1 MQGTS
6 RVFTTAIR
14 RGGPTWVAGA
24 IAAGPATM
32 AALVTAGAGAGY
44 RLMWVVVA
52 SAVLGATVQWLST
65 HVALVTEAG
74 IVGTVD
80 DRLGQAWGWMVVGVT
95 LVAAGVAQLIIM
107 KTLADISVTIVG
119 GTAGTWALVW
129 AGILAVGLGGGGY
142 RIAEGAAKLLLAM
155 VVGAFM
161 LSVLVVPIDLPAAL
175 AGGIPRAPTSLTALA
190 SVAGILGGAVHIT
203 LITMQTYTIRA
214 RGWSIADRRLARW
227 DIGVAMLGGFGLYSV
242 AIYLVAAAVLP
253 SAGLTEVTAIRAA
266 EALGPLVGPA
276 AQSLFLLGLLGAA
289 VTTLGG
295 NTIVGPL
302 LVADKLG
309 WDASISDRRYRGMV
323 VMVALLSAG
332 GAFIE
337 GAFLP
342 LLVIV
347 LAFGLLGT
355 PFMIAVVLVIGTD
368 AELMQTDRMG
378 VRAVVG
384 GLVAMVITGVSAGGF
399 VWSRVADGVGG
410 PIDGMVVA
418 MGVLM
423 TLSTAAIV
431 RRGLQQRRQSRLPRG
446 A

>member
-1 MQGTS
+1 MRSIIPRVTS
-6 RVFTTAIR
+6 AIR
-14 RGGPTWVAGA
+14 RSGPTWVAGA

-44 RLMWVVVA
+44 RLMWVVLA
-52 SAVLGATVQWLST
+52 SALLGATVQWLST
-65 HVALVTEAG
+65 RVALVTDRG

-95 LVAAGVAQLIIM
+95 VVAAGVAQLIIM

-119 GTAGTWALVW
+119 GTPGTWALIW
-129 AGILAVGLGGGGY
+129 AGVLAVGLGGGGY
-142 RIAEGAAKLLLAM
+142 RIAEGAAKLLLAA
-155 VVGAFM
+155 VVGAFL
-161 LSVLVVPIDLPAAL
+161 LSVVVVPIDLTAAL
-175 AGGIPRAPTSLTALA
+175 AGGIPRIPTNLTALV
-190 SVAGILGGAVHIT
+190 SIAGILGGAVHIT
-203 LITMQTYTIRA
+203 LITMQTYTVRA
-214 RGWSIADRRLARW
+214 REWTIADRRLARW

-253 SAGLTEVTAIRAA
+253 TAGLTDVTAIGAA

-309 WDASISDRRYRGMV
+309 WDASIRDRRYRGLV
-323 VMVALLSAG
+323 VMVALLSAA

-355 PFMIAVVLVIGTD
+355 PFIIAVVLVLGTD
-368 AELMQTDRMG
+368 AEVMRADRMG
-378 VRAVVG
+378 PGAVVG
-384 GLVAMVITGVSAGGF
+384 GLVAMVVTGVSAGGF
-399 VWSRVADGVGG
+399 VWSRVVDGVGG

-418 MGVLM
+418 MGLVM
-423 TLSTAAIV
+423 ALSTAAIII
-431 RRGLQQRRQSRLPRG
+431 RGLRRQREPRLREL